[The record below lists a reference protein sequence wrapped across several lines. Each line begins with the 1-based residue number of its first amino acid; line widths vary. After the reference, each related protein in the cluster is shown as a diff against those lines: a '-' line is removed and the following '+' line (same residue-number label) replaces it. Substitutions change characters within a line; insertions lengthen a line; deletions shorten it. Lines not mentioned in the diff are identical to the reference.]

1 MPVTFH
7 RTPKLAAD
15 PPPGDGQQFEQQLAQ
30 LAYMQLRDQA
40 PKLCEYIVGF
50 QLIDRTRDK
59 KKAVGVFGL
68 KAGDVWMY
76 APCFFVGGELKGE
89 LLLYVKN
96 WDLFVPR
103 TDEWVGHLI
112 GRRPSQLGKADR
124 PEGKPPRQGAPE
136 LARSMQPFDVR
147 LAADARGLEKAAA
160 AWCRTDIGLAAGDPA
175 AQLLARVATAPAKLA
190 AALHR
195 VDIAARCQDPGY
207 AAAAVSLAAA
217 RPAVK
222 LAFDRFLGADF
233 LPRLFHHAVEAAAIR
248 RAAPVKLAA
257 APGPVPALRVLVPD
271 VAHARAVLADAPA
284 AVRQALTP
292 KLAGLLDPGVSDADR
307 DAARGAGYGLVDA
320 RTKTAAAY
328 ETRVLHEWQGPDRTG
343 VYRLLT
349 QGGQVRECLILLG
362 QQALGTGRP
371 PATVIPLDAPGTF
384 ANVWP
389 TDLYCV
395 PQAEDRGAVPAALRT
410 LDTAD
415 RPGDEHGR
423 YVVVGPTGD
432 STCPF
437 TVYADRGDGV
447 YAVCFDDRPS
457 RNDAGSVHDPLDR
470 SRRDGGWDARLVFTG
485 RPGERIALAAH
496 DRAVLVPD
504 GYKCV
509 KLSGGDR
516 PGAVIPGKPEDVD
529 RAARGVR
536 KLACTRL
543 ADGRVQVDDPA
554 VGVRGWAARPA
565 LAVAYLATGP
575 GLSKQAAEALVAAAG
590 VRSAECLVKA
600 ADALTPD
607 GFSAP
612 VIPEQLETPVTYG
625 YSTQATEVGPE
636 SYELPLEGNAGR
648 LATPQDYDPF
658 YQPDPAAADEAA
670 RAADSG
676 HQEVFEVGVLGAMAK
691 SLARRPVS
699 NNDVGDLVRGMD
711 RYGRLLFL
719 LYYHPEKFA
728 ERYGKDDVKKLEE
741 TLEGAFEAA
750 GHVTLFLK
758 EKTTEARSA
767 VDLAGVGL
775 PDLPGTDA

>member
-124 PEGKPPRQGAPE
+124 PEGKPPRQAAPD
-136 LARSMQPFDVR
+136 LARSLQPFDVR
-147 LAADARGLEKAAA
+147 TAADARGLEKQAA

-175 AQLLARVATAPAKLA
+175 ARLLARVATAPAKLA

-195 VDIAARCQDPGY
+195 VDLAARCQDPAY

-222 LAFDRFLGADF
+222 LAFDRYLGADF
-233 LPRLFHHAVEAAAIR
+233 LPRLFHHAVEAAAIG

-284 AVRQALTP
+284 AVRAALSP
-292 KLAGLLDPGVSDADR
+292 KLAGLLDPGVCDADR
-307 DAARGAGYGLVDA
+307 DAARAGGYALADA

-343 VYRLLT
+343 VYQLLT
-349 QGGQVRECLILLG
+349 QGGRLRECLILLG

-371 PATVIPLDAPGTF
+371 PATVIPLDAPAAWGNF
-384 ANVWP
+384 WP
-389 TDLYCV
+389 TDLFCV
-395 PQAEDRGAVPAALRT
+395 PQAEDRGAVPAALRR
-410 LDTAD
+410 LDAAATV
-415 RPGDEHGR
+415 GDSGKQ
-423 YVVVGPTGD
+423 VAVGPTGD
-432 STCPF
+432 ATVPF
-437 TVYADRGDGV
+437 SVYGDQGDGV
-447 YAVCFDDRPS
+447 YSVGFDDAASGP
-457 RNDAGSVHDPLDR
+457 SVHDPMGR
-470 SRRDGGWDARLVFTG
+470 SRREDPYRSGKVILTG

-496 DRAVLVPD
+496 DNAVLVPD
-504 GYKCV
+504 GYKFV
-509 KLSGGDR
+509 RLPYRDAETGKQ
-516 PGAVIPGKPEDVD
+516 VVPGKPEDVD
-529 RAARGVR
+529 RAARGAR

-543 ADGRVQVDDPA
+543 SDGRVQVDDPA
-554 VGVRGWAARPA
+554 AGVRGWAARPA
-565 LAVAYLATGP
+565 LAAAYLAAGP
-575 GLSKQAAEALVAAAG
+575 GLSKVAAEALVAAAG
-590 VRSAECLVKA
+590 VRPAECLVKA
-600 ADALTPD
+600 ADALTED

-612 VIPEQLETPVTYG
+612 VIPEQRETPVTYG

-648 LATPQDYDPF
+648 LATPDDYDPF
-658 YQPDPAAADEAA
+658 YQPDPTAVDEAA

-699 NNDVGDLVRGMD
+699 NNDVGDLMRGMD

-775 PDLPGTDA
+775 PDLPGTEA